1 MFIIHIKATTCIV
14 TFELRFCLF
23 SFKEFYLINSF
34 LSFVFNL
41 TRPDHLSHSVS
52 PFSSF
57 SFRISDESKPKIKPF
72 SDVESEESPA
82 MGCVSSNLLNES
94 DDLSHLGGST
104 LSHHFVKLTST
115 TYGLLNLDPL
125 PSPPSPSSVAISAPA
140 TPMTPPERFTI
151 SGKDP
156 MSVRSEPPEVIN
168 FWELMSG
175 LDGSDTCRF
184 SPLPVKCNVSGGVNK
199 ENSDPNWK
207 NPRDSSALKP
217 LDPKFPEK
225 SEKLCPPSG
234 DGGGGEKE
242 NRVVIY
248 TTSLRGVRRT
258 FEACNA
264 VRAAIES
271 FGVVICER
279 DLSMD
284 RGFREELSSLMA
296 KNGNP
301 EEEEEANATA
311 AMLPPRVFVKG
322 RYIGG
327 AEEVMRL
334 VEEGLLG
341 DLLRG
346 IPKKKGRG
354 RGCDG
359 CGGLSFLPCSGCN
372 GSCKVVEGWGS
383 DAVVVKCTD
392 CNENGL
398 VRCPICS

>member
-1 MFIIHIKATTCIV
+1 
-14 TFELRFCLF
+14 
-23 SFKEFYLINSF
+23 
-34 LSFVFNL
+34 
-41 TRPDHLSHSVS
+41 
-52 PFSSF
+52 
-57 SFRISDESKPKIKPF
+57 
-72 SDVESEESPA
+72 
-82 MGCVSSNLLNES
+82 MGCVSSNLLNQN
-94 DDLSHLGGST
+94 DDFSHLGGC
-104 LSHHFVKLTST
+104 HHFVKLTST

-125 PSPPSPSSVAISAPA
+125 PSSPPPPSTAVISTPA
-140 TPMTPPERFTI
+140 TPMTPPERFII
-151 SGKDP
+151 SSKEP
-156 MSVRSEPPEVIN
+156 MSVKSESPEVIN

-175 LDGSDTCRF
+175 LDSTDTCRF
-184 SPLPVKCNVSGGVNK
+184 SPLSVSGGVNK
-199 ENSDPNWK
+199 ENSVPNLK
-207 NPRDSSALKP
+207 NPRNVSAFKP
-217 LDPKFPEK
+217 LDPKFPEIA
-225 SEKLCPPSG
+225 EKLCSPEEEE
-234 DGGGGEKE
+234 DGGEKE

-279 DLSMD
+279 DVSMD

-296 KNGNP
+296 N
-301 EEEEEANATA
+301 EEEGNGT
-311 AMLPPRVFVKG
+311 LLPRVFVKG
-322 RYIGG
+322 KYIGG
-327 AEEVMRL
+327 AEEVMSL

-346 IPKKKGRG
+346 IPKKKDLGG
-354 RGCDG
+354 GCDG

-383 DAVVVKCTD
+383 DAVVVRCND